1 MHFGASAVGADE
13 IQAHNRL
20 SIIDICWNNLRKT
33 LPALIISCVTDRK
46 NCIRLCLLGFLWKG

>member
-46 NCIRLCLLGFLWKG
+46 NCIRPKLSD